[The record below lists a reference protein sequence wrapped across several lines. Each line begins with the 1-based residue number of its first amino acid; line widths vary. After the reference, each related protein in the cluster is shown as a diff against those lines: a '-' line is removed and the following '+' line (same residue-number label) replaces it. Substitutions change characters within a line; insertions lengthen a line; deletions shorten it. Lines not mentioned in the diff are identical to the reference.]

1 MEIFNAKSYM
11 LTATKMQT
19 AMKRNIIL
27 FSLAMGL
34 QTAYAQETIS
44 PATRQDKPV
53 YLTNATIHVGN
64 GQVISNGT
72 LAFSKGKITAVGS
85 NVPAAGSDVTV
96 VDLKGQHVYPGI
108 IAPES
113 QLGLIEFESVRA
125 TIDVK
130 EVGEI
135 NPSVRSIIAYNA
147 DSKVINTLR
156 SNGILLAQVTPE
168 GGIISGVSSVV
179 QLDAW
184 NWEDAAYKTDNA
196 LHFNMPSLLPLST
209 GGRGPATP
217 TADRLKAAMEQI
229 ESVRTFFRAAKAY
242 QQEAKHSAT
251 NLKFESMR
259 RLFSKEQQ
267 LFIHCNQVKEMLIAI
282 DFAKEFNVDVT
293 IVGGADSW
301 LIADILKQNNVAV
314 ILEQPHS
321 LPVMQD
327 DDVDQPYKTA
337 AQLQKA
343 GVLYCLSNEGF
354 WQQRNLGFEA
364 GTAGTYGLTKEEALT
379 AVTLNA
385 AKILGIDKT
394 TGSLEAGK
402 DANIAI
408 STGDILDMKSSV
420 ITKAFIQGREIN
432 LDNKQKQLYEKYE
445 KKYGLK

>member
-1 MEIFNAKSYM
+1 
-11 LTATKMQT
+11 MQT
-19 AMKRNIIL
+19 AMKRHLIL
-27 FSLAMGL
+27 LGLAMGVH
-34 QTAYAQETIS
+34 TAYAQETIS
-44 PATRQDKPV
+44 PALPQDKPV
-53 YLTNATIHVGN
+53 YLTNATIHIGN
-64 GQVISNGT
+64 GEVINNGT
-72 LAFSKGKITAVGS
+72 IAFSKGKITAVGN
-85 NVPAAGSDVTV
+85 NVPAGGSDATI

-113 QLGLIEFESVRA
+113 KLGLVEFESVRA
-125 TIDVK
+125 TIDAR

-168 GGIISGVSSVV
+168 GGLISGTSSVV

-196 LHFNMPSLLPLST
+196 LHFYMPSLLPVASS
-209 GGRGPATP
+209 GRGSASST
-217 TADRLKAAMEQI
+217 DRLKAAMDQI
-229 ESVRTFFRAAKAY
+229 EHVRAFFRDARAY
-242 QQEAKHSAT
+242 QQESKHAAT
-251 NLKFESMR
+251 NLKFEAMR
-259 RLFSKEQQ
+259 QLFTREQK
-267 LFIHCNQVKEMLIAI
+267 LFIHCDLVKEMLIAI
-282 DFAKEFNVDVT
+282 DFAKEFNLDMA
-293 IVGGADSW
+293 IVGGSDAW
-301 LIADILKQNNVAV
+301 LIADILKQNNVPV
-314 ILEQPHS
+314 VLTQPHS
-321 LPVMQD
+321 LPIMQD

-343 GVLYCLSNEGF
+343 GVLFCLSNDGF
-354 WQQRNLGFEA
+354 WQQRNLGYEA
-364 GTAGTYGLTKEEALT
+364 GTAATYGLSKEEAL
-379 AVTLNA
+379 AAMTLNA

-408 STGDILDMKSSV
+408 SAGDIMDMKSSV
-420 ITKAFIQGREIN
+420 ISKAFIQGREIN